1 MIRNLT
7 TPQCSAT
14 QRFAF
19 TLLEVMISTALSSVV
34 MLLVYSSLDVSA
46 KLSKTGTDAL
56 ELDAVAR
63 GVLFRIHDDLKS
75 VSNSHASYLDDYTRE
90 AFDSQNQRITEPQT
104 VLHDPAVWVSDSFL
118 MVRKDWH
125 LPGTDFEIEAAD
137 PFTGLVKC
145 VAYFSSAES
154 FGGELAERFKTID
167 EQLKMDS
174 RWDVNPIGLHRCL
187 LIQDSARNDFQ
198 LVAVDPDFERTE
210 VQSLTF
216 EIFDGEQWRSSVE
229 KQSGE
234 FKAVRTSLTLSQ
246 ARKNAVPSLRPMT
259 VRENG
264 NRNQYSLKTR
274 IQVSN
279 VIESEIR

>member
-63 GVLFRIHDDLKS
+63 GVLFQIHDDLKS
-75 VSNSHASYLDDYTRE
+75 VSDSRASYLDDYTRE
-90 AFDSQNQRITEPQT
+90 AFDSQTQRITELQT
-104 VLHDPAVWVSDSFL
+104 VLQDPALWVSDSFL

-125 LPGTDFEIEAAD
+125 LPGRDFEIETAD
-137 PFTGLVKC
+137 PFTGCVKC

-154 FGGELAERFKTID
+154 FGGELAERFKAID
-167 EQLKMDS
+167 KQLKMDG

-187 LIQDSARNDFQ
+187 LSQDSVRNNFQ
-198 LVAVDPDFERTE
+198 LVAVDPDFERAE

-229 KQSGE
+229 IQSGE
-234 FKAVRTSLTLSQ
+234 FKAVRTSLTL
-246 ARKNAVPSLRPMT
+246 
-259 VRENG
+259 
-264 NRNQYSLKTR
+264 
-274 IQVSN
+274 
-279 VIESEIR
+279 

>member
-1 MIRNLT
+1 MILNLNK
-7 TPQCSAT
+7 PQFPAA
-14 QRFAF
+14 QRSAF

-56 ELDAVAR
+56 ERDAVAR

-75 VSNSHASYLDDYTRE
+75 VSDSHATYLDDYTRE
-90 AFDSQNQRITEPQT
+90 VFDSQTQRITELQT
-104 VLHDPAVWVSDSFL
+104 ALHDPTVWVSDSFL

-125 LPGTDFEIEAAD
+125 LPRTDFEIEAAD
-137 PFTGLVKC
+137 PFAGLVKC

-154 FGGELAERFKTID
+154 FGIELAESFKTID
-167 EQLKMDS
+167 KQLQMDG

-187 LIQDSARNDFQ
+187 LIQDPARTHFQ
-198 LVAVDPDFERTE
+198 LVAVDPDYERTE

-216 EIFDGEQWRSSVE
+216 EIFDGEQWRSAAE
-229 KQSGE
+229 NESGE
-234 FKAVRTSLTLSQ
+234 LKAVRTSLTLSQ
-246 ARKNAVPSLRPMT
+246 AGKNAVQSLRPIS
-259 VRENG
+259 VRESSTR
-264 NRNQYSLKTR
+264 NRYSLKTR

-279 VIESEIR
+279 VIEGEIR